1 MKIQLSKVSS
11 TKLFTII
18 KTKIK
23 LKKLIY
29 LLLTLSNVICAQV
42 TLKITQIPSNTPP
55 STVIYMPSS
64 LNNWNASGNVLQ
76 DLGNG
81 QHQITIP
88 EGSGKVDYKFTRGS
102 WTSVEGNAT
111 GSYLPNRSFTFTGSP
126 QTINL
131 TIQSWE
137 DLVTPT
143 STAASN
149 VSVLNTAFFMPQL
162 NRYRKI
168 WLYLPPD
175 YFTSTKTYPVLYMQ
189 DGQNLFDNA
198 TSFSGEWQIDETLN
212 TLFQQGNYGAIV
224 VGIDNGGSERLNEYS
239 PWNNPSYGGG
249 QGDLYSQF
257 IAETLKPY
265 IDLNYRT
272 KPQPQYNAVMGS
284 SMGALISSYI
294 GAKYPNVFQKIGN
307 FSSAYWFAKPQLINY
322 IATNT
327 QNYENTRM
335 YFVAGTN
342 ESTSMVSDN
351 NDVKN
356 AFQNKQLTSSNIQS
370 KYDSYGTHTEAYW
383 RGEFAAAYL
392 WLFQNEN
399 LTTNSFQNEKV
410 IIVKTDTN
418 QLYVQGLN
426 SPQKVFIYTI
436 DGKLIDQI
444 TLNNGYNNLNTNS
457 LKGIYFLKN
466 ANLNIKILF

>member
-1 MKIQLSKVSS
+1 MKKFIF
-11 TKLFTII
+11 LFF
-18 KTKIK
+18 
-23 LKKLIY
+23 
-29 LLLTLSNVICAQV
+29 TLSNVICAQV
-42 TLKITQIPSNTPP
+42 TLKITQTPTNTPP
-55 STVIYMPSS
+55 STTVYMPSS
-64 LNNWNASGNVLQ
+64 LNSWNASGNALQ

-102 WTSVEGNAT
+102 WASVEGNAT

-131 TIQSWE
+131 TVQSWE

-175 YFTSTKTYPVLYMQ
+175 YATSTKTYPVLYMQ

-224 VGIDNGGSERLNEYS
+224 VGIDNGGSDRLNEYS

-249 QGDLYSQF
+249 EGDRYSQF

-265 IDLNYRT
+265 IDANYRT
-272 KPQPQYNAVMGS
+272 KPQPQFNAVLGS

-294 GAKYPNVFQKIGN
+294 ATKYPNSFQKVGN
-307 FSSAYWFAKPQLINY
+307 FSSAYWFAKAQLLSY
-322 IATNT
+322 IGNNN
-327 QNYENTRM
+327 QNYSNSRM

-342 ESTSMVSDN
+342 ESSDMVANCNEVINS
-351 NDVKN
+351 
-356 AFQNKQLTSSNIQS
+356 FQNKQLSSANTLA
-370 KYDSYGTHTEAYW
+370 KYDNYGTHTENYW
-383 RGEFAAAYL
+383 RGEFSAAYL
-392 WLFQNEN
+392 WLFENEN
-399 LTTNSFQNEKV
+399 LHTTAFENHK
-410 IIVKTDTN
+410 IILYKTASN
-418 QLYVQGLN
+418 QIFVDGFTT
-426 SPQKVFIYTI
+426 PQKVVIYSTKG
-436 DGKLIDQI
+436 DVVQKM
-444 TLNNGYNNLNTNS
+444 TLENGYNTLPFDLAKGVYLIKNENFTN
-457 LKGIYFLKN
+457 
-466 ANLNIKILF
+466 KIIF